1 MSQLPFEQYRII
13 FKLIK
18 TRQQYAPFLTQV
30 SLRDSDFIN
39 LQTTTLQQR
48 KDINHVSPVG
58 ERQDPESQWFISYG
72 EVLG

>member
-18 TRQQYAPFLTQV
+18 TQQYAPFITQV
-30 SLRDSDFIN
+30 SLRDPDFIN
-39 LQTTTLQQR
+39 LWTTTLQQR

-58 ERQDPESQWFISYG
+58 EGQDPESEWFISYG